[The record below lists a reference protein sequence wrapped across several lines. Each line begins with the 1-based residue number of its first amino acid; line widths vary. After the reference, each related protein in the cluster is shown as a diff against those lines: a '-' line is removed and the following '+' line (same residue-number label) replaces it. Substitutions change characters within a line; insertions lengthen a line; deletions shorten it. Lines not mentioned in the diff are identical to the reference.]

1 MFREI
6 IKPLVLIL
14 GLCPL
19 CSYALSFYV
28 NDNYPNV
35 LLVEDTFEIGDA
47 DLMLSHLSD
56 NKIDTIMF
64 NSEGGNMME
73 SLVIGR
79 LIRDYKLNT
88 IVPINAY
95 CYSACSY
102 AFMGGAVRKIAQDA
116 EYGMHRP
123 YFPEEIEGSYRNGYD
138 VGVFT
143 SVMVVSYLIE
153 MGLDP
158 LTASTHLLSTDLSMF
173 NALQQAELNII
184 TVQE

>member
-1 MFREI
+1 MI
-6 IKPLVLIL
+6 IKSLLML
-14 GLCPL
+14 T
-19 CSYALSFYV
+19 ALYSLSSNALEYYTNENVPNTLLLEGKFEQDDDKTFKTYV
-28 NDNYPNV
+28 NK
-35 LLVEDTFEIGDA
+35 
-47 DLMLSHLSD
+47 H
-56 NKIDTIMF
+56 KIKAVIFD
-64 NSEGGNMME
+64 SVGGN
-73 SLVIGR
+73 LVASINIGTHMR
-79 LIRDYKLNT
+79 ANGLTSELLKGS
-88 IVPINAY
+88 V

-102 AFMGGAVRKIAQDA
+102 AFMGGTVRNIAQDA

-138 VGVFT
+138 AGVFT